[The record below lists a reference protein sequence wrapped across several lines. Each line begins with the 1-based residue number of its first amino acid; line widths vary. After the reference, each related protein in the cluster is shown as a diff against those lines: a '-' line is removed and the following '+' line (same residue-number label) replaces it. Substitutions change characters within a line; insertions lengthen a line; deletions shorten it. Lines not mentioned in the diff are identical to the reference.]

1 MSQVSNILKR
11 DMELF
16 FNDLDENP
24 KISGND
30 PDVNLVADFTEYNP
44 LHNGHFHC
52 MKTAKHMFPS
62 SLFVAIVP
70 GLFERSGRGIPYI
83 LPRQIRAEIAI
94 SVGADIVVEGP
105 PMGIMGSGQY
115 SLCLCKMFKALN
127 TDYIPRGYKP
137 VEGMDEILKRIN
149 MGHHVAPKP
158 YKIVDKTAGDIIL
171 KGKLEEDNY
180 VITSFSNS
188 LSKIGFDF
196 KDKFIF
202 VERIGG
208 VSGTLIRESIMN
220 NNFDEVMDMMPSKT
234 IEVLKR
240 EIENDAI
247 IYGIRDVV
255 TILSTANDYSLEELS
270 ALNLFNDKLANN
282 IIENRPFSSID
293 ELEKAIL
300 HGFSSHFRQR
310 VLSILENPVP
320 KKLISQYI
328 DNYPSVIRVLG
339 YKNDE
344 CLEKFKKKVNNENIS
359 LFNDSIKH

>member
-11 DMELF
+11 DKELF
-16 FNDLDENP
+16 YEDFKTEP
-24 KISGND
+24 KISD
-30 PDVNLVADFTEYNP
+30 SSSDCILVSDFTEYNP

-52 MKTAKHMFPS
+52 MKTAKHMFPK

-115 SLCLCKMFKALN
+115 SLCLCKMFQALN

-149 MGHHVAPKP
+149 MGHHIASKP
-158 YKIVDKTAGDIIL
+158 YKIVDKTTNEILL

-188 LSKIGFDF
+188 LSKIGFDYEG
-196 KDKFIF
+196 KFVF
-202 VERIGG
+202 VKRIEG
-208 VSGTLIRESIMN
+208 VSGTLIRQSIQDD
-220 NNFDEVMDMMPSKT
+220 NFDGVMDMMPQKT

-240 EIENDAI
+240 EIKNDGI
-247 IYGIRDVV
+247 IFGIRDVES
-255 TILSTANDYSLEELS
+255 ILDTANNFTVEELS
-270 ALNLFNDKLANN
+270 NLNMFNEKMAKDIAD
-282 IIENRPFSSID
+282 NRPYNDLES
-293 ELEKAIL
+293 LEKSIVQ
-300 HGFSSHFRQR
+300 GFSSHFKQR
-310 VLSILENPVP
+310 ILSILENPIP
-320 KKLISQYI
+320 KKVISEYI
-328 DNYPSVIRVLG
+328 DKYPSNIRILD
-339 YKNDE
+339 YKDKNS
-344 CLEKFKKKVNNENIS
+344 LKKLKEKVNNENVS
-359 LFNDSIKH
+359 LLNRM